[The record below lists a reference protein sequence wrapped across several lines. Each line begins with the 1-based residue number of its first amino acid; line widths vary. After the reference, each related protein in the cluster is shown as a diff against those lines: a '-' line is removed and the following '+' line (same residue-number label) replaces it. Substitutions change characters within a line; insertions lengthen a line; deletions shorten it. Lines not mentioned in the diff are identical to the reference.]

1 MELLKKIAN
10 NFIALDSKEI
20 LFRTVSNNPQL
31 EKLAI
36 KLNQDRQLR
45 FGLTAN
51 DDYLGDYSKTSVE
64 VYGKEAGPIQLYDG
78 GDFYK
83 SFQVILLDDGFL
95 IDADGMKTDESGQ
108 TTNLF
113 TKYGQDITGLND
125 ENLTIFIAALRPK
138 IADAIIRRIF
148 L

>member
-10 NFIALDSKEI
+10 NFIALDTKEI

-36 KLNQDRQLR
+36 KLNQEKQLKL
-45 FGLTAN
+45 GLTADN
-51 DDYLGDYSKTSVE
+51 GFLGDYSTSSVRD
-64 VYGKEAGPIQLYDG
+64 YGKDPGPIQLYETG
-78 GDFYK
+78 AFYK

-95 IDADGMKTDESGQ
+95 IDADAMKTDDSGA

-113 TKYGQDITGLND
+113 TEYGQDITGLND
-125 ENLTIFIAALRPK
+125 ENLTIFINALRPK
-138 IADAIIRRIF
+138 ITEAIIRRIF

>member
-1 MELLKKIAN
+1 MEALKELARK
-10 NFIALDSKEI
+10 FIALNEKEI
-20 LFRTVSNNPQL
+20 LFRAIANNPKL

-36 KLNQDRQLR
+36 KLNQENQLK
-45 FGLTAN
+45 FGKTA
-51 DDYLGDYSKTSVE
+51 DGDYLGDYSATSVN
-64 VYGKEAGPIQLYDG
+64 VFGKEPGPIQLKDT
-78 GDFYK
+78 GDFYE

-95 IDADGMKTDESGQ
+95 IDADGMKTDDSGK

-125 ENLTIFIAALRPK
+125 ENLSIFIVALKPK
-138 IADAIIRRIF
+138 IVEAIIRSIF

>member
-36 KLNQDRQLR
+36 KLNQDKQLK
-45 FGLTAN
+45 FGLTA
-51 DDYLGDYSKTSVE
+51 DGDFLGDYSTSSVRD
-64 VYGKEAGPIQLYDG
+64 YGKEPGPIQLYDG
-78 GDFYK
+78 GAFYK

-95 IDADGMKTDESGQ
+95 IDADGMKTDDSGQ

-113 TKYGQDITGLND
+113 TKYGEDITGLND
-125 ENLTIFIAALRPK
+125 ENLSIFIVALKPK
-138 IADAIIRRIF
+138 IAEAIIRRIF

>member
-10 NFIALDSKEI
+10 NFIALDTKEI

-36 KLNQDRQLR
+36 KLNQDKQLK
-45 FGLTAN
+45 FGLTA
-51 DDYLGDYSKTSVE
+51 DGDFLGDYSKTSVE
-64 VYGKEAGPIQLYDG
+64 VYGKEPGPIQLYDG

-95 IDADGMKTDESGQ
+95 IDADGMKTDDSGQ